1 MLEYF
6 VKAGWRLEKWWKLFV
21 TQRSSFSTSA
31 FLLSLVYRIS
41 AIRHLE
47 LFALPYRSC
56 ATFEVSKNDK
66 FFNAQGYWKGTTSV
80 ASLCNS
86 TGGDLILLVGP
97 TWIDQTWFAY
107 AGLRGGLLWVWG
119 LDAEPICCT
128 MGADELRLRKPCQS
142 SRG

>member
-56 ATFEVSKNDK
+56 ATFEVSKDNK

-80 ASLCNS
+80 ASLCS
-86 TGGDLILLVGP
+86 SAGGN
-97 TWIDQTWFAY
+97 
-107 AGLRGGLLWVWG
+107 
-119 LDAEPICCT
+119 
-128 MGADELRLRKPCQS
+128 
-142 SRG
+142 